1 MNIEIDGHEK
11 FYKDANEAYLAGVDL
26 KVYLKKSYVTKAK

>member
-1 MNIEIDGHEK
+1 MNIDLEGHEK

-26 KVYLKKSYVTKAK
+26 KKYV

>member
-26 KVYLKKSYVTKAK
+26 KKYV